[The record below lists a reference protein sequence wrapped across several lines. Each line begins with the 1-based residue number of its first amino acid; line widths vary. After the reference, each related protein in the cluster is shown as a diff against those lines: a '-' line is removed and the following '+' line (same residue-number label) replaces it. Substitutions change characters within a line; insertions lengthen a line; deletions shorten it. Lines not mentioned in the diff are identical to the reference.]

1 MLITLIPKGGINLLF
16 IFFFFF
22 SIGILSLFFLNL
34 FIDIV
39 IHRICVP
46 AMFIERFLVG
56 ASSHGCQSGLD
67 QLYWMLHFIRTQ
79 VVDETVQ
86 LFRGRGQSK
95 RDRFSRKKFKK
106 M

>member
-16 IFFFFF
+16 IFFFL